1 MALEIILHVMN
12 QDPIIAEIEEL
23 PQPDDL
29 MIKVTNPRYRDGREL
44 HFLDHGV
51 NTVIWPVNQLTF
63 IEILPSEAE
72 ERIIGLVRE

>member
-1 MALEIILHVMN
+1 MALEIILHVIN

-23 PQPDDL
+23 PQPEDL
-29 MIKVTNPRYRDGREL
+29 LIKVFNPRYRDGREL

-51 NTVIWPVNQLTF
+51 NTVFWPVNQLTL

-72 ERIIGLVRE
+72 EQIIGFVRE